1 MKTNGFRCFPH
12 LPVQNSN
19 YITGSTVLCTVLYA
33 KNIKDHPVCIIYYT
47 VLCTVV
53 FVQTVQYQ
61 LIKFTVCYRVLTL
74 DDDQR
79 NFLYV

>member
-1 MKTNGFRCFPH
+1 MTIK
-12 LPVQNSN
+12 N
-19 YITGSTVLCTVLYA
+19 Y
-33 KNIKDHPVCIIYYT
+33 PVCILYYT
-47 VLCTVV
+47 VLCIVV

-61 LIKFTVCYRVLTL
+61 LINFTVFYRVLTL